1 MHRYKIIKRDKQQLV
16 ENRLKN
22 NPVVALLG
30 PRQCGKST
38 LAHQILKKHPNHI
51 YLDLEKN
58 TDIAK
63 LSDVWAFFQIHRN
76 ELICLD
82 EIQRAPEIFSQIRSF
97 CDEQGTN
104 GQFLILGSAS
114 RDLIKQSSESLAGRI
129 SYVEL
134 SPFSL
139 TEVAYA
145 FDWRDLWLAG
155 GFPNSLLA
163 QDPDNSFDWRLN
175 FVRTF
180 LERDIPQLGFRVP
193 SQVLNRFWTMC
204 AHKQGQLLNATQLG
218 NALGV
223 THHTIKNYIDILSET
238 FMLRQLNPY
247 HENTK
252 KRLIKSPKL
261 YIRDTGIVHALLGIE
276 CLDDLLGHPVCGYSY
291 EGFVIENIIQHF
303 RKYDAYF
310 YRTSGGHEID
320 LLLVKGNRKIA
331 IEVKVSTTPVL
342 EKGFWAA
349 KKDMQPD
356 ACYLVAPVEQRYPL
370 KAGVEVLSLG
380 DLLTETF

>member
-1 MHRYKIIKRDKQQLV
+1 MHKNKLIRRDRQQLV
-16 ENRLKN
+16 ENRINN

-38 LAHQILKKHPNHI
+38 LAHQILKKYPQHV
-51 YLDLEKN
+51 YLDLEKS

-63 LSDVWAFFQIHRN
+63 LSDVWAFFQLHRN

-104 GQFLILGSAS
+104 EQFLILGSAS
-114 RDLIKQSSESLAGRI
+114 RDLIRQSSESLAGRI

-134 SPFSL
+134 SPFCL
-139 TEVAYA
+139 TEVTHA

-163 QDPDNSFDWRLN
+163 QDPDNSFDWRQN
-175 FVRTF
+175 FIRTF

-193 SQVLNRFWTMC
+193 SPVLNRFWTMC
-204 AHKQGQLLNATQLG
+204 AHNQGQLLNATQLG

-223 THHTIKNYIDILSET
+223 THHTVKHYIDILSGT

-252 KRLIKSPKL
+252 KRLVKSPKL
-261 YIRDTGIVHALLGIE
+261 YLRDSGIVHALLSIE
-276 CLDDLLGHPVCGYSY
+276 CCDNLLGHPVYGYSY
-291 EGFVIENIIQHF
+291 EGFVIENIIQ
-303 RKYDAYF
+303 RCQNYNAYF

-331 IEVKVSTTPVL
+331 IEIKASTTPVL

-349 KKDMQPD
+349 KNDIQPD
-356 ACYLVAPVEQRYPL
+356 ACYLVAPVEQSYPL
-370 KAGVEVLSLG
+370 KEGVEVVSLE
-380 DLLTETF
+380 DLLAETF